1 MESTQ
6 LKTIY
11 LLFTVLDLSK
21 KDMRYLLEK
30 VQEISGHK
38 WLSTIEKY
46 KSNDMVE
53 QRRLINEFHPMNRM

>member
-1 MESTQ
+1 M
-6 LKTIY
+6 KG
-11 LLFTVLDLSK
+11 
-21 KDMRYLLEK
+21 LEPLNRK
-30 VQEISGHK
+30 VQEISGRK